1 MIETRSVSKQLGG
14 KQVLADVSL
23 TAEDGHVTG
32 FVGPNGAG
40 KTTLMKIVACLIPAD
55 SGAAAVNG
63 RPFSDALVPART
75 LGVYLSGEWLPARR
89 SGEDHLR
96 FVCET
101 QGFPTTRVRP
111 MLETVGLWGAHRRE
125 IRTYSLGMR
134 QRLGIAAALIG
145 DPANIMLDEPV
156 NGLDPNGVIWLRGL
170 LREQAACGKAVLLSS
185 HLMTELELVA
195 DRIVMLHEGKVVR
208 AGTLAELASHTADS
222 EVYIASPDLG
232 AVVELLSAQGL
243 SARPEG
249 DGALVAGARAERV
262 GQIVFGA
269 GLSLSHLSPRVHS
282 LEDLFL
288 SSTTSDHNHEEAA

>member
-156 NGLDPNGVIWLRGL
+156 NGLDPQRSDLAPRAAERAGR
-170 LREQAACGKAVLLSS
+170 LREGGSAVLP
-185 HLMTELELVA
+185 
-195 DRIVMLHEGKVVR
+195 
-208 AGTLAELASHTADS
+208 
-222 EVYIASPDLG
+222 PDGG
-232 AVVELLSAQGL
+232 A
-243 SARPEG
+243 G
-249 DGALVAGARAERV
+249 DGGRSNRHAARGEGRPRRDTGRTGQPHGGA
-262 GQIVFGA
+262 
-269 GLSLSHLSPRVHS
+269 
-282 LEDLFL
+282 
-288 SSTTSDHNHEEAA
+288 